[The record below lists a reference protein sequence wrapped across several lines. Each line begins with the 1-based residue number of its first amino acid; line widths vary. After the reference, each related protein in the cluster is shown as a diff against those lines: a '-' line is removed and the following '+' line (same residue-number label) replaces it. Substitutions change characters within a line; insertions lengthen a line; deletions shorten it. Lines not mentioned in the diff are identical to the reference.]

1 MMVVGI
7 LDDTPNQLHKS
18 RTFHWPTHEKCSW
31 VSHHNTSNVGPKFHG
46 KNPWKNMEEP
56 CTIKHRKGKVHYLI
70 LDTMCFLSTRW
81 LFYIAIYY
89 QSEPEG
95 QNPQPQPSRNA
106 SQVTHDIAD
115 PATAKGTS
123 TMGPRDVGGNRSK
136 FQDFVHQC
144 WRLKSCKPIWGC

>member
-1 MMVVGI
+1 
-7 LDDTPNQLHKS
+7 
-18 RTFHWPTHEKCSW
+18 
-31 VSHHNTSNVGPKFHG
+31 
-46 KNPWKNMEEP
+46 MEEP
-56 CTIKHRKGKVHYLI
+56 CTIKRRKGKVHYLI

-81 LFYIAIYY
+81 VFYIAIYIIYIYIYY

-95 QNPQPQPSRNA
+95 RINHRTQPSRNA

-144 WRLKSCKPIWGC
+144 